1 MGFCSANEPTKGL
14 ACLKTYSIP
23 KKDLFGYVY
32 LKALYSE
39 RKKAALLMQYM
50 NPEHKEVMA
59 NLPSVIM
66 PTISADFR
74 KHYTLSYV
82 QALKKLGHSV
92 NLLDYSAD
100 KHLIHAFP
108 ALNLFIHESA
118 DTMSRILAWFFMR
131 SSQLIHC
138 NGFSF
143 TTTRIVH

>member
-1 MGFCSANEPTKGL
+1 MGFCSANKPTKGL
-14 ACLKTYSIP
+14 VCLKTCSIP

-66 PTISADFR
+66 TTISADFR

-82 QALKKLGHSV
+82 QALEK
-92 NLLDYSAD
+92 
-100 KHLIHAFP
+100 
-108 ALNLFIHESA
+108 
-118 DTMSRILAWFFMR
+118 
-131 SSQLIHC
+131 
-138 NGFSF
+138 
-143 TTTRIVH
+143 